1 MMAELKKRRGQFSII
16 AAFIVVVVLVSA
28 TIQSF
33 NLIQSNQ
40 FTEPVMLL
48 STTQTLNEGI
58 SRLLT
63 YSTSYYC
70 SITSVT
76 GDDEYANEATGAY
89 LTSGLVQLS
98 RTESR
103 LNPSF
108 EVMDMRFTSLW
119 YEKVS
124 STTGTLTIKYD
135 VNNIGL
141 KGVVFKETTS
151 LIVDTLQKIVDGSV
165 QIITVN
171 VQTNGKPDVSLTK
184 ENFLIIVYDVTS
196 KSNVF
201 ISLDKDPL
209 LIDDGTYLVSF
220 TLQGDPSELNLDTLT
235 LQVTNNLGVV
245 VNGIYIRDVN
255 QPPGGGQG
263 GGHYKFNINWDTH
276 YDTDLTHDSFVI
288 EYLQGGDIRF
298 LGKTIPTGMSIPRV
312 SVSKI
317 RVTTTVVIDG
327 VPIQIPVPFQVED
340 WAFSYQIPLGL
351 SNQKKIFQDG
361 MIIAMLIDHTIDD
374 VTISWDTTDALIPS
388 SSFNDDPANH
398 LLQSK
403 FGNNTFKLD
412 FSGWSSDKNK
422 PDIKAS
428 FNSVPAIEASFGH
441 TETDPESDTLP
452 TYPGPPT
459 FIIVNGTVR
468 DIVINYGYVEPDD
481 PPYVPSIYYNYV
493 ITLPA
498 KASYY
503 TYQITNT
510 LTDTSPPLTRDINR
524 LSILELTL
532 PNAFKTDKYY
542 MAGIDG
548 SGFTLWSSNFSI
560 PIKLSSC
567 QWIEYQ
573 EEWSGN
579 TGVGILMM
587 SNSSEALVNAYIS
600 PLGPSGVIWKPTDW
614 KLDLSPIYSPPL
626 TDTGAYPQKTFHGA
640 VVLFDSARNM
650 ICDTAHPDNGLWTM
664 VVYPPIFTRTS

>member
-1 MMAELKKRRGQFSII
+1 MAELKKRRGQFSII
-16 AAFIVVVVLVSA
+16 AAFLVVVVLVSA

-33 NLIQSNQ
+33 NMIQSNQ

-48 STTQTLNEGI
+48 STTQTLNQGI
-58 SRLLT
+58 SKLLT
-63 YSTSYYC
+63 YSTSFYC

-76 GDDEYANEATGAY
+76 GDDEYANEATDAY

-108 EVMDMRFTSLW
+108 EIMDMHFTSQW

-124 STTGTLTIKYD
+124 STNGTLTVKYD

-151 LIVDTLQKIVDGSV
+151 MIVDTQLKTPNGEIQ
-165 QIITVN
+165 VN
-171 VQTNGKPDVSLTK
+171 VLTNNEPDVSLTK
-184 ENFLIIVYDVTS
+184 ENFLFVLYDYVL
-196 KSNVF
+196 KQNLF
-201 ISLDKDPL
+201 IEPVEDPQ
-209 LIDDGTYLVSF
+209 LIDDGTYLAKLPSF
-220 TLQGDPSELNLDTLT
+220 PPYLTLDTLI

-255 QPPGGGQG
+255 QPPGGGGNQG
-263 GGHYKFNINWDTH
+263 GGHYKFNINWDAH

-298 LGKTIPTGMSIPRV
+298 LGETIFPGGSIIPRV

-317 RVTTTVVIDG
+317 RVTTTEVIAG
-327 VPIQIPVPFQVED
+327 VSTQIPVPFQVED
-340 WAFSYQIPLGL
+340 WSYGYQIPLGV

-361 MIIAMLIDHTIDD
+361 MMIAMLIDHTIDD
-374 VTISWDTTDALIPS
+374 VTISWDTTDAINPS
-388 SSFNDDPANH
+388 SPFNDDPANQV
-398 LLQSK
+398 LQSN
-403 FGNNTFKLD
+403 FDGNTLTLD
-412 FSGWSSDKNK
+412 LSGWSSDKNK

-428 FNSVPAIEASFGH
+428 FNSVPAIEASFGY
-441 TETDPESDTLP
+441 TETTDPECDTLP

-459 FIIVNGTVR
+459 YIIVEGIVR
-468 DIVINYGYVEPDD
+468 DIVINYGYGEPDD
-481 PPYVPSIYYNYV
+481 SSVPSIYYNYV

-510 LTDTSPPLTRDINR
+510 LTDTSSPPTRDINR
-524 LSILELTL
+524 LSLLELTL

-548 SGFTLWSSNFSI
+548 SGSTLWGNFFT
-560 PIKLSSC
+560 PIQPFSC
-567 QWIEYQ
+567 QWIEYR
-573 EEWSGN
+573 EEGGY

-587 SNSSEALVNAYIS
+587 SDSAVALGEAYIS
-600 PLGPSGVIWKPTDW
+600 PLEPSGVIWKPTDQ
-614 KLDLSPIYSPPL
+614 KLDLSPIYSLPL

-640 VVLFDSARNM
+640 VVLFDLASNM
-650 ICDTAHPDNGLWTM
+650 ICDTANPENGLWTM
-664 VVYPPIFTRTS
+664 VVYPPIFSRTS